1 MDDVL
6 LLNVEQVRYARYSR
20 NYKAIEIARMHLY
33 FYNLKNDVLP
43 RYTVPLDA
51 INPQWRDYQRAQIE

>member
-33 FYNLKNDVLP
+33 FYNLKNDVSP

-51 INPQWRDYQRAQIE
+51 INPQ